1 MLGKGSL
8 SWKLG
13 RIEPLRHI
21 HLGYRGQDSNPRTQD
36 HEPMVLPLCYRY
48 TLAKI
53 GEFKIGENCKMA
65 SKLRKDVFSSSF
77 WLSLGRSGKPPNVIW
92 PNDNWAKASM

>member
-1 MLGKGSL
+1 MKLEL
-8 SWKLG
+8 ETLG
-13 RIEPLRHI
+13 RFEPLTNKPCRVPWVP
-21 HLGYRGQDSNPRTQD
+21 YSNPRTQD
-36 HEPMVLPLCYRY
+36 HEPRVLPLCYRY